1 MADDL
6 EGTSEFNRHHRMV
19 TGEVPITVA
28 DSVVDMFTQ
37 QPEQSDA
44 KKESQHG

>member
-1 MADDL
+1 MSEEL

-28 DSVVDMFTQ
+28 NSVVDMFTPTQ
-37 QPEQSDA
+37 EEEDPHE
-44 KKESQHG
+44 

>member
-1 MADDL
+1 MIAMAEEL
-6 EGTSEFNRHHRMV
+6 EGTSEFNRYHRLV

-37 QPEQSDA
+37 QPDKDEDH
-44 KKESQHG
+44 E